1 MSAPENDDLLD
12 RLQSDVYSIL
22 RATPS
27 LALARVI
34 NDNKGDLESELETSL
49 ATLNDETGKS
59 GLAII
64 VLAPEVD
71 DATSNLPGPPL
82 EVIVN
87 VQCIELA
94 ELNRSETDGT
104 LIRSSTA
111 ATRVLSALHHACL
124 GSHVLYPIP
133 KRPLKPLPMRTG
145 FVAYLVSMRTLL
157 NGLNTGRTGMV
168 TAVWNEDEQSLG
180 FTCETPGAAIYY
192 TTDGSYK
199 ERWTLDEPITKE
211 EMIDAAIDAL
221 PEIWEGADNKC
232 AARMSVE
239 WPKNED
245 LNADEFCMHSVI
257 GGLTAQVQVRKT
269 RFKNV
274 VSVEHVGDMFKWW
287 WDIYFFPAD
296 GSAPVMVE
304 EDVYEE
310 WFGPGS
316 GPQDD
321 PSWEMPWH
329 IIEPPT
335 EPGEKR
341 RVNLRFEC
349 YVSPYGQLPQI
360 DGEGT

>member
-1 MSAPENDDLLD
+1 MKWICFFPPRLSKRVSTPKWVLTRPDARRCAGPACEAKIYRSWTDHGITDLTNGKGVILKGGTAFFPHPPGADIEGEYETKRTTILVNNIATNLVSGHVHYVIPPGEHQCLPSIIDIEYPVGEREIPWINPPELVVICQPAEFIHSDIYHSAP
-12 RLQSDVYSIL
+12 S
-22 RATPS
+22 
-27 LALARVI
+27 
-34 NDNKGDLESELETSL
+34 
-49 ATLNDETGKS
+49 
-59 GLAII
+59 
-64 VLAPEVD
+64 PEAVEPQLVGCP
-71 DATSNLPGPPL
+71 T
-82 EVIVN
+82 E
-87 VQCIELA
+87 
-94 ELNRSETDGT
+94 
-104 LIRSSTA
+104 
-111 ATRVLSALHHACL
+111 
-124 GSHVLYPIP
+124 
-133 KRPLKPLPMRTG
+133 G
-145 FVAYLVSMRTLL
+145 FD
-157 NGLNTGRTGMV
+157 TGRLEEFWEFV
-168 TAVWNEDEQSLG
+168 RE
-180 FTCETPGAAIYY
+180 
-192 TTDGSYK
+192 YK

-274 VSVEHVGDMFKWW
+274 VSEEHVGDMFKWW